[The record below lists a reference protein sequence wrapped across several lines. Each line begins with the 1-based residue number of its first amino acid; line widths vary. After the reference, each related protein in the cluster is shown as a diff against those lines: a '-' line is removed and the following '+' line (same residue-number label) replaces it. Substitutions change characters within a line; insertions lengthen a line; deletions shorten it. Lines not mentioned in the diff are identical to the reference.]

1 MPVLDAIGSAA
12 HSAGKP
18 SVAEVSLAALG
29 AGGALADGGGGL
41 DDEDIGVTAASVG
54 GLPAL

>member
-1 MPVLDAIGSAA
+1 LDAIGSAA